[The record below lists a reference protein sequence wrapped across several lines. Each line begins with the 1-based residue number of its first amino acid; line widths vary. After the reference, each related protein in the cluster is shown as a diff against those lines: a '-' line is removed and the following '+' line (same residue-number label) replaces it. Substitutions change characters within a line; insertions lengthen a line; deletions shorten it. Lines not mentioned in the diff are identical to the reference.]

1 MQPFPRPLGRFVN
14 PQGWVSDGFLGATRE
29 NRGKAGLDFV
39 VIQAIRNGEPGGI
52 AKDVIEIDFSRFLA
66 GYFHNSSR
74 GDAGAVV
81 D

>member
-1 MQPFPRPLGRFVN
+1 MQPFPRPLGGFVN

-52 AKDVIEIDFSRFLA
+52 AKDVTR
-66 GYFHNSSR
+66 
-74 GDAGAVV
+74 
-81 D
+81 